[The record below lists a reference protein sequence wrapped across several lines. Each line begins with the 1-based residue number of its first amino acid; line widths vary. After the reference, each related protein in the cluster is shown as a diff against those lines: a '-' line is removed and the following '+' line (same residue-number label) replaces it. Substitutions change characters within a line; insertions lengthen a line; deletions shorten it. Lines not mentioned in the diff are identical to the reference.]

1 MMGDKYT
8 PRTLDELAQDPIP
21 VTVLNEPLPPENVGV
36 LVPGRQRSLHAVMAQ
51 NLADVEGL
59 IARLELGVAV
69 ATSGRGLIRDLY
81 VQCRKQREVLSAALR
96 LELE

>member
-36 LVPGRQRSLHAVMAQ
+36 LVPSQQRSLQASLRRTWHA
-51 NLADVEGL
+51 LTL
-59 IARLELGVAV
+59 
-69 ATSGRGLIRDLY
+69 
-81 VQCRKQREVLSAALR
+81 LR
-96 LELE
+96 SK